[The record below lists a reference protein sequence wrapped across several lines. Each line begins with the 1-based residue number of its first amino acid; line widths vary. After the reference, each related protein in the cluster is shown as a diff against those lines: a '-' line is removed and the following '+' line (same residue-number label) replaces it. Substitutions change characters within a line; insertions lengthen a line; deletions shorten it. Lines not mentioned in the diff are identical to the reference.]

1 MKIKIDSKNTDK
13 ITAALDAAQG
23 KANARILFAGAVSDL
38 AERAERELERLN
50 IPKKYREGARAVFFE
65 ADLPGAY
72 KYKAETTRI
81 MVERGKTAW
90 YLVHVSRIDIYPRE
104 KGRNH
109 LVLADQQLDI
119 IMSSYREGIE
129 L

>member
-13 ITAALDAAQG
+13 ITATLDAAQG
-23 KANARILFAGAVSDL
+23 KANARTLFAGSVSALADS
-38 AERAERELERLN
+38 AERRLDRLN

-65 ADLPGAY
+65 ADLPSAY
-72 KYKAETTRI
+72 KYKAESTRI
-81 MVERGKTAW
+81 VIERGKAAW
-90 YLVHVSRIDIYPRE
+90 YLVDVSRIAIYPKQ

-109 LVLADQQLDI
+109 LILTDQQLDV